1 VIENPGVWVE
11 VISGDVGGVT
21 GPALNHWP
29 ISGSVITLEPARG
42 LDHVLPGRHRAFF
55 SVLSGTVS
63 VAERVLTAGQTAWCD
78 PVPDADRSVVSLR
91 SGDGDRVSVVM
102 AFSGAPIR
110 QPVALGGPMV
120 MNTQAEITQAFRD
133 FQAGKFGAVPRQA
146 RLR

>member
-1 VIENPGVWVE
+1 VSTRWGL
-11 VISGDVGGVT
+11 G
-21 GPALNHWP
+21 
-29 ISGSVITLEPARG
+29 RG

-91 SGDGDRVSVVM
+91 TGDGDRVSVVM